1 MDWRPLPW
9 SLLWRINEF
18 PRPIPLMIR
27 WCALKLLTHF
37 IAFRSVSLEAKTQ
50 INSSSSSELELHT
63 FHISSAVFVLL
74 NNVAIFVICMM
85 IKQEFAYYGF
95 RVFEVL
101 LPAVRVFIQSI
112 RKFLSRSAF
121 TPSCSQAVGGR
132 LIRPWVW
139 VLLIVERSSEQL
151 CLINSRAAV
160 ISSSLISLIMIPYK
174 GKEGKERTKVFN
186 EY

>member
-74 NNVAIFVICMM
+74 NNVAIFGICVM

-132 LIRPWVW
+132 LIRPAMSMSVVDCWEE
-139 VLLIVERSSEQL
+139 LGTTMFNQQQ
-151 CLINSRAAV
+151 
-160 ISSSLISLIMIPYK
+160 SSSHQQQLDQLDHDPI
-174 GKEGKERTKVFN
+174 
-186 EY
+186 